1 MNKPKERQNP
11 PTRPRTA
18 ALSLRGVNG
27 TAMTSEE
34 TRVPFYADADS
45 PTCAAQVRGT
55 TPLGALSLNWT
66 EKELPE
72 RERTKHVHRLHPY
85 LGKYIPQ
92 LVEVFIRKFLSP
104 GETVLDPFCGS
115 GTTLVQANELNVH
128 SIGCDISAFNVLLS
142 GVKTA
147 QYDIATL
154 KREAA
159 DILDRAARLT
169 NQQACGNQTAL
180 FCDGELSTPVQGEA
194 NDYLNTWFA
203 PQALA
208 ELVAFRSLI
217 DQYQHQDFLKVVLS
231 RAARSARQTT
241 HFDLDFPKAPTTQPY
256 QCYKHGRVCAPTKTA
271 FKFLARYCTDAVRR
285 VEEFSRLRSSA
296 SVRCIHADSRL
307 VDDLPPI
314 DAVITSPPYVG
325 LIDYHEQHRYAY
337 ELLALDNNRNC
348 EIGPAFRGQSRT
360 AKKAYCADMAAVFR
374 KTVSKLRTGGVL
386 VVVAADKHSLYPSI
400 LGGLGLVSEATLLRH
415 VNRRTGRR
423 AGEFYESI
431 FVLTKR

>member
-1 MNKPKERQNP
+1 MNMPNERQNP
-11 PTRPRTA
+11 PTRPSPA
-18 ALSLRGVNG
+18 GLIPLGFNG

-34 TRVPFYADADS
+34 NRVSLYTDAEP

-66 EKELPE
+66 ERDLPE

-104 GETVLDPFCGS
+104 GEIVLDPFCGS

-142 GVKTA
+142 NVKTA

-154 KREAA
+154 KRETA
-159 DILDRAARLT
+159 DILERAAGLT
-169 NQQACGNQTAL
+169 NQQECGNQTAL
-180 FCDGELSTPVQGEA
+180 LWDGGLSTPVPVEV
-194 NDYLNTWFA
+194 NDYLNKWFA

-208 ELVAFRSLI
+208 ELIAFRSLI
-217 DQYQHQDFLKVVLS
+217 DQYQYQDFLKVVLS

-241 HFDLDFPKAPTTQPY
+241 HFDLDFPKTPTTQPY
-256 QCYKHGRVCAPTKTA
+256 QCYKHNRICAPTKTA
-271 FKFLARYCTDAVRR
+271 FKFLTRYCADAVRR
-285 VEEFSRLRSSA
+285 IEEFSRLRSSA

-307 VDDLPPI
+307 VEDLPTI

-337 ELLALDNNRNC
+337 ELLALDDNHNC
-348 EIGPAFRGQSRT
+348 EIGAAFRGQGRA
-360 AKKAYCADMAAVFR
+360 AKEAYCADMAAVFGNI
-374 KTVSKLRTGGVL
+374 VSKLRAGGVL
-386 VVVAADKHSLYPSI
+386 VVVAADKHSLYPRI
-400 LGGLGLVSEATLLRH
+400 LDGLGLVSEATLLRH

-431 FVLTKR
+431 FVLRKR